1 MLQVIENLSMF
12 GLVHDK
18 GTMLQVIENLSMF
31 GLVHDKGYYASSD

>member
-18 GTMLQVIENLSMF
+18 VNMLQVIEILSMF
-31 GLVHDKGYYASSD
+31 YLVHDKG